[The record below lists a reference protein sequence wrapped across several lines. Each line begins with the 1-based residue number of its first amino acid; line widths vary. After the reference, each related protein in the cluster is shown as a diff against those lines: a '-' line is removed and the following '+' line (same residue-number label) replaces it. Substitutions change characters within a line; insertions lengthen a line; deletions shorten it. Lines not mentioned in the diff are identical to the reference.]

1 MPIPAQVF
9 YNLLGLLGFVSVLAF
24 IFSWSAA
31 RGVTIQSCKGDGTC
45 GCDGK
50 KHKDGTTAERILALI
65 KE

>member
-24 IFSWSAA
+24 IFSWS
-31 RGVTIQSCKGDGTC
+31 
-45 GCDGK
+45 
-50 KHKDGTTAERILALI
+50 DGTTAEKILALI